1 MPTRVSTSKPK
12 PNLSAIAREHGVHRS
27 TVQAWH
33 KEGVDL
39 SDTEAIKARV
49 AIAKGKEPETLADLK
64 KRKLRLEAERLE
76 TILAREK
83 VDLVPMAE
91 VERWIVVWTATFKA
105 ALKYLCGNFPGE
117 AEGLDAPAMQKL
129 LVLRTDEILTM
140 ISERKFTPK
149 PYGKAATF
157 KP

>member
-1 MPTRVSTSKPK
+1 MPTPK
-12 PNLSAIAREHGVHRS
+12 PTLAKFNISAIAREHGIHRS
-27 TVQAWH
+27 SVQQW
-33 KEGVDL
+33 KKDGLNL
-39 SDTEAIKARV
+39 SDAEAVKARV
-49 AIAKGKEPETLADLK
+49 AVAKGKETGETLADLK

-91 VERWIVVWTATFKA
+91 VERWIVIWAATVKA

-129 LVLRTDEILTM
+129 LVVRTDEILTM